1 MKIIPKKIINV
12 QKSSYASSP
21 NFVKMEPSCDV
32 SELGINISSRAE
44 FPINVLSNFAPTNF
58 ELDGVPVYSMEG
70 FLQSLKTS
78 DRELQARICS
88 LDGLKAKGM
97 GKKLNKIRNYD
108 FKHLFWNGKRYN
120 RESKEY
126 RELLNR
132 AYKARYDA
140 DDDFR
145 FALEYTENRIL
156 KHSLGGK
163 DPKRTLLTEDEYTE
177 ILTKL
182 RDNKGLI

>member
-1 MKIIPKKIINV
+1 
-12 QKSSYASSP
+12 
-21 NFVKMEPSCDV
+21 
-32 SELGINISSRAE
+32 
-44 FPINVLSNFAPTNF
+44 
-58 ELDGVPVYSMEG
+58 MEG

-88 LDGLKAKGM
+88 LDGLRAKGM

-126 RELLNR
+126 QDLLNR

-145 FALEYTENRIL
+145 FALEY
-156 KHSLGGK
+156 
-163 DPKRTLLTEDEYTE
+163 
-177 ILTKL
+177 
-182 RDNKGLI
+182 LIIF

>member
-1 MKIIPKKIINV
+1 MKIIPKKIINI
-12 QKSSYASSP
+12 QKTSYASSP
-21 NFVKMEPSCDV
+21 NFVKMEQIPDV
-32 SELGINISSRAE
+32 SELGIDISSRAE
-44 FPINVLSNFAPTNF
+44 FPINVLSNFANTNF
-58 ELDGVPVYSMEG
+58 ELDGVRVSSMEG

-88 LDGLKAKGM
+88 LDGLRAKGM

-126 RELLNR
+126 QDLLNR

-163 DPKRTLLTEDEYTE
+163 DPKRTLLTENEYTK

-182 RDNKGLI
+182 RDCKGLI